1 MQVNP
6 RTGSAQ
12 FPRLWF
18 GDEAPIAAPAPGSGI
33 PSQPLGRLRQ
43 SFEQLTG
50 WTLEFSQTPRQR
62 RGGSSG
68 LQSPAPAAQHL
79 VIDDLA
85 SCVGPGR
92 RAIDRPAS
100 QRLADDISAV
110 WNELQTVRAELA
122 SREVELATCVATSLP
137 VDETAKLEHLL
148 QSLLRSAMA
157 LGGFDSASVWLV
169 NDEALALNQR
179 LAAGPHFPASPASR
193 HLGESR
199 ADVRAMTGS
208 VIVMESPRDAAKWQA
223 PVECQSAVC
232 VPVSSLSNLYGSLW
246 LVRNQPGDVSEQV
259 TTVLEII
266 AGRIAAELERAAL
279 ARQLLDS
286 RTPDKDRGPHARH
299 HNRIEELLQA
309 GEAEVQPPFAG
320 WTVERRPVAP
330 DPANGVRWS
339 GFRVSAAESM
349 LFLALHAGSERG
361 WQKVSVARAAF
372 ESFATLSVSPATV
385 VDGLNRVLQQ
395 RFDATD
401 DVSICCIEIDP
412 LTGEFRWTST
422 GSEWGRMADGN
433 SGKKL
438 LPRTGGAAVLP
449 RRSSLTLSVPDHHQ
463 IWQPTLIIRRH
474 DAESV
479 RSR

>member
-1 MQVNP
+1 MQLNP
-6 RTGSAQ
+6 RSGSAT

-18 GDEAPIAAPAPGSGI
+18 GDEAAIAAPAPCGAI

-50 WTLEFSQTPRQR
+50 WTLEFNKSSSNG

-68 LQSPAPAAQHL
+68 PQSRAPAAQYL

-92 RAIDRPAS
+92 RAVDRPAS

-110 WNELQTVRAELA
+110 WNELQTARAELA

-148 QSLLRSAMA
+148 KSLLRSAMD

-169 NDEALALNQR
+169 DDDALALNQR
-179 LAAGPHFPASPASR
+179 LAAGPHFSGSPASR

-208 VIVMESPRDAAKWQA
+208 VIVMESSRDVAKWQA

-232 VPVSSLSNLYGSLW
+232 LPVSSLSNLYGSLW
-246 LVRNQPGDVSEQV
+246 LVRNQPGDVSEPV

-286 RTPDKDRGPHARH
+286 RTTDEAGQPVSRH
-299 HNRIEELLQA
+299 HNRIEEMLQA

-320 WTVERRPVAP
+320 WTVERMPVAP

-339 GFRVSAAESM
+339 GFRVSAAETM
-349 LFLALHAGSERG
+349 LFLALHAGSDRG
-361 WQKVSVARAAF
+361 WQKISVARAAF

-395 RFDATD
+395 RFDAAD
-401 DVSICCIEIDP
+401 DISLCCIEIDP

-422 GSEWGRMADGN
+422 GSEWGRLADGN

-438 LPRTGGAAVLP
+438 LPRTGGAAALP
-449 RRSSLTLSVPDHHQ
+449 RQSSLTLSVPDHDQ
-463 IWQPTLIIRRH
+463 VWQPTLVIRRH
-474 DAESV
+474 DAESG
-479 RSR
+479 RKR